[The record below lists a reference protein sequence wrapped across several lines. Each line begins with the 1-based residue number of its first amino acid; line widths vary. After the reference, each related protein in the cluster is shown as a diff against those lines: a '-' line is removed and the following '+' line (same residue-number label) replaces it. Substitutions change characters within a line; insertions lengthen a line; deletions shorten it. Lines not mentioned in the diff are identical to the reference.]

1 MFVKFIFKYFDK
13 YCSDL
18 VILKSIKHN
27 ALLKCFIFKST
38 MLVLVC
44 LQYFLTLNSFVVM
57 YVCICMNGVVRFC
70 IKYFR
75 KLIFYFII
83 FCIGKKKKVLSCECL
98 SVGSRQSVLL
108 NFNNVYVNNYMCDIG
123 NSYLSFVTL
132 INFW

>member
-1 MFVKFIFKYFDK
+1 MLKKCTDTENVKCLLFVKFIFKYFDK

-44 LQYFLTLNSFVVM
+44 LQYFLTLSSFVVM
-57 YVCICMNGVVRFC
+57 YIYICMNGVVRFC
-70 IKYFR
+70 IEYFR

-83 FCIGKKKKVLSCECL
+83 FCIGKKKKFFLVN
-98 SVGSRQSVLL
+98 VFLL
-108 NFNNVYVNNYMCDIG
+108 TVVSQCY
-123 NSYLSFVTL
+123 
-132 INFW
+132 